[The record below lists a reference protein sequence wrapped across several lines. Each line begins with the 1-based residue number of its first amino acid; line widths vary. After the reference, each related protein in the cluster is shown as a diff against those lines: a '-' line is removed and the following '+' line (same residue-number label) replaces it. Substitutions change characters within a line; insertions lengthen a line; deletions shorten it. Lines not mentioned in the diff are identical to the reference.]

1 MYKYIIN
8 LELIIGEMILAG
20 YSGKSKYKGRSTVN
34 DHNKRSSDFTRT
46 AMLNQRK
53 LLAFKFD
60 MREAMR
66 SKGLD
71 PALMTTFLASV
82 IAKGSRQGIHD
93 AKDFVRQTESEGYIS
108 KEVGDHVCY
117 LLDRYTKYQS
127 QIV

>member
-1 MYKYIIN
+1 
-8 LELIIGEMILAG
+8 MILAG

-60 MREAMR
+60 MREAMN

-93 AKDFVRQTESEGYIS
+93 AKGQCRLSRTA
-108 KEVGDHVCY
+108 VGCCDDDAFHETVT
-117 LLDRYTKYQS
+117 R
-127 QIV
+127 

>member
-1 MYKYIIN
+1 
-8 LELIIGEMILAG
+8 LAG

-60 MREAMR
+60 MREAMN

-93 AKDFVRQTESEGYIS
+93 AKDFVRQTEHEGYIS